1 MNLEGYQKNI
11 RRLAEEVK
19 DDGGPRNQYEA
30 LIKELLDYL
39 NDNRGRDP
47 QGKKYPPLEAGRVK
61 RLVSYIYKA
70 GDLPFFVD
78 EVQKKGSWYFWWTV
92 KPKKK

>member
-11 RRLAEEVK
+11 RRLADSVK

-47 QGKKYPPLEAGRVK
+47 QGNKYPPLEVGRVK
-61 RLVSYIYKA
+61 RLVSYIHKA
-70 GDLPFFVD
+70 GDLPFFVE
-78 EVQKKGSWYFWWTV
+78 EVQRKGSWYFWWIT